1 MPTPLRRVGSL
12 LISLSAVVALASC
25 GGGNDSATL
34 SAEDSE
40 FCLLALELVNRSS
53 VAHSP
58 DPTQMEKDWADIVS
72 LYSKMADA
80 APESISKEARRL
92 ADDWATRQKIFA
104 RFNYNV
110 AEMASVPEV
119 EKELTELSSNKDFVA
134 ANEKIRDFMVDK
146 CGISES

>member
-1 MPTPLRRVGSL
+1 MTVVVALGAS
-12 LISLSAVVALASC
+12 VALASC
-25 GGGNDSATL
+25 GNSDDSATL
-34 SAEDSE
+34 SPEDSE

-58 DPTQMEKDWADIVS
+58 DPTQMEKDWNDIVA
-72 LYSKMADA
+72 LYDKMAQA
-80 APESISKEARRL
+80 APSSISDEARTL

-104 RFNYNV
+104 KFNYNV

-119 EKELTELSSNKDFVA
+119 EQELNALSSNKEFVA